1 MLKTYF
7 HLLRIDQWV
16 KNTFLFIPLF
26 FAGDFF
32 KSTKLLDLLIGFISF
47 SLIASSIYIFNDY
60 RDRENDRK
68 HPKKKYRPIASGKVS
83 TTIAFGI
90 MTLCLI
96 TGLAL
101 GYFLDYRF
109 IILLLIY
116 LLINITYSLGLK
128 QVAILDMIMVSSG
141 FVIRVIAG
149 GVISH
154 VPLSQWLI
162 VMVYLLSLFIVLAKR
177 RDDVYHYTVSG
188 NLTRQSVTNYN
199 LEYMTATLVLISGV
213 IIVSYLMYCLSPNA
227 NIQSEHLYA
236 TSLFVISGILRY
248 LQITIV
254 DNKSGSPTRILY
266 KDKFSVVNLIL
277 WVISF
282 YIIIYTS

>member
-7 HLLRIDQWV
+7 NLLRVDQWI
-16 KNTFLFIPLF
+16 KNSFLFVPLF
-26 FAGDFF
+26 FAGDLFKTTKILHLIVGFF
-32 KSTKLLDLLIGFISF
+32 SF
-47 SLIASSIYIFNDY
+47 SLVASAIYIINDY

-68 HPKKKYRPIASGKVS
+68 HPTKKLRPIAAGKVS
-83 TTIAFGI
+83 ITTSFVI
-90 MTLCLI
+90 MTICLLA
-96 TGLAL
+96 GLTL
-101 GYFLDYRF
+101 GYFLEYRF
-109 IILLLIY
+109 MIMLLIY
-116 LLINITYSLGLK
+116 LAINISYSLGLK
-128 QVAILDMIMVSSG
+128 RVAILDMVMVSSG
-141 FVIRVIAG
+141 FVIRVISG
-149 GVISH
+149 GIIAE

-177 RDDVYHYTVSG
+177 RDDVYQFTISG
-188 NLTRQSVTNYN
+188 NLTRKSVTNYS

-213 IIVSYLMYCLSPNA
+213 IIVSYLMYCLSPEA
-227 NIQSEHLYA
+227 NIQSSYLYA

-266 KDKFSVVNLIL
+266 KDKFSMVNLIL

>member
-26 FAGDFF
+26 FAGDLF
-32 KSTKLLDLLIGFISF
+32 KSTKLLNLLIGFISF

-60 RDRENDRK
+60 KDRENDRK
-68 HPKKKYRPIASGKVS
+68 HPKKKFRPIASGKVS
-83 TTIAFGI
+83 TSIAFGI

-96 TGLAL
+96 AGLSL

-128 QVAILDMIMVSSG
+128 RVAILDMIMVSSG

-149 GVISH
+149 GVIAG

-188 NLTRQSVTNYN
+188 NLTRKSVTNYN

-266 KDKFSVVNLIL
+266 KDRFSMVNLIL